1 MRINGHTVPL
11 KYIISVVIGL
21 FTLIGGAFTID
32 ATYVRAADARAD
44 HNELYI
50 ETQESMTE
58 IQMQQSE
65 QALMDM
71 AMRHTLGIIFPTD
84 EARKAQLE
92 RSLKR
97 YLERKDE
104 LADKK
109 AALKG
114 GS

>member
-1 MRINGHTVPL
+1 MIVGFFAIVA
-11 KYIISVVIGL
+11 
-21 FTLIGGAFTID
+21 GAATFD
-32 ATYVRAADARAD
+32 STYVRAAEAEKA
-44 HNELYI
+44 HTELYI

-58 IQMQQSE
+58 IQMQQAE
-65 QALMDM
+65 QALMNM
-71 AMRHTLGIIFPTD
+71 AMRHQLGIVFATD
-84 EARKAQLE
+84 EARKSQLD

-104 LADKK
+104 LSDKK